1 MNTTCLLL
9 ASVITTATFSTV
21 HAVDKARVLVEF
33 KAGQKEV
40 AKGLLKKAGG
50 AIHYEFDE
58 LNAVAVTLPGN
69 AVKAIQNNPNITL
82 VEEDPPRYLYSD
94 TVPYGVNMVGAPL
107 IWDQV
112 PSPGPDKIKVGVIDS
127 GVSTLHDDFSLAD
140 WVGGYPKDQWQ
151 TDGDG
156 HGTHVCGT
164 IVASLND
171 TGVVGVSPDGVAIY
185 MVKVFGDTGS
195 WIYSSTLIDAANQCD
210 IAKCNIISM
219 SLGGPVPSGIEN
231 KGFARLYKAGIL
243 LVAAAGN
250 DGNKKTSYPAGY
262 ASVISV
268 AAVDSDKVVA
278 SFSQKN
284 KDVELA
290 APGVGVLSTVPYIDA
305 NTVAV
310 EGTTVQGGH
319 IEFSARG
326 EVSAKLVDGGLGDSE
341 NTAWAGK
348 AVLVQ
353 RGTISFYDK
362 VMNVQNAGGLACII
376 YNNVD
381 GDFLGT
387 LGEGY
392 SSEIPAISLSGEQG
406 KTLLEILAAI
416 EDVSARVS
424 SSVTVGSG
432 YAYYDG
438 TSMATPHVSGV
449 AALIWS
455 GAPGK
460 SNVEVRTA
468 LQRSAEDL
476 GAPGR
481 DTSYGFGLINA
492 VSALQYL
499 RTH

>member
-1 MNTTCLLL
+1 MKTTSLVL
-9 ASVITTATFSTV
+9 ASMMAAVTISTAL
-21 HAVDKARVLVEF
+21 AVDKTRVLVEF

-69 AVKAIQNNPNITL
+69 SVKAIQSNPNITL
-82 VEEDPPRYLYSD
+82 VEQDPPRYLYSD
-94 TVPYGVNMVGAPL
+94 TVPYGVDMVGATAV
-107 IWDQV
+107 WDV
-112 PSPGPDKIKVGVIDS
+112 NGHGAPTGAGIKVGVIDS
-127 GVSTLHDDFSLAD
+127 GIYTGHEDFADVSAF
-140 WVGGYPKDQWQ
+140 GYPSDWNV
-151 TDGDG
+151 DRDG

-164 IVASLND
+164 ITASLNKS
-171 TGVVGVSPDGVAIY
+171 GVVGVSPGDVQIY

-195 WIYSSTLIDAANQCD
+195 WVYSSTLIDAANRC
-210 IAKCNIISM
+210 AAAGSKIISM
-219 SLGGPVPSGIEN
+219 SLGGPVPSGVEN
-231 KGFARLYKAGIL
+231 KGFDRLYKAGIL

-250 DGNKKTSYPAGY
+250 DGNTRTSYPAGY
-262 ASVISV
+262 ASVVSV
-268 AAVDSDKVVA
+268 AAVDSTKAVA
-278 SFSQKN
+278 SFSQQN

-290 APGVGVLSTVPYIDA
+290 APGVGVLSTVPYVEA
-305 NTVAV
+305 NTVTV
-310 EGTTVQGGH
+310 GNTTVQGEH

-326 EVSAKLVDGGLGDSE
+326 TVTGALVDGGLGDTE
-341 NTAWAGK
+341 NPAWTGK
-348 AVLVQ
+348 VVLVQ
-353 RGTISFYDK
+353 RGSISFYDK
-362 VMNVQNAGGLACII
+362 VINVQNSGGVACII
-376 YNNVD
+376 YNNVP
-381 GDFLGT
+381 GGFLGT
-387 LGEGY
+387 LGDGN
-392 SSEIPAISLSGEQG
+392 SSTIPAISISDTDGLVLAG
-406 KTLLEILAAI
+406 KVGQTAT
-416 EDVSARVS
+416 VS
-424 SSVTVGSG
+424 SSVTLGSG

-492 VSALQYL
+492 VNALQYL